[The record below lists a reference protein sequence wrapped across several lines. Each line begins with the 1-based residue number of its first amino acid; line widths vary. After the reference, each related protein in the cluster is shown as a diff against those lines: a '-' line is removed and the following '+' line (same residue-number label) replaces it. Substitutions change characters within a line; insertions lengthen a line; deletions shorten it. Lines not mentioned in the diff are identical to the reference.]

1 MKIAVD
7 TNVLV
12 RTAVRDDVRQASVAF
27 RLLRD
32 ASTIAI
38 GLACLCE
45 FVWVVKGVY
54 GFSSSDAAM
63 AIRRL
68 LDAENVEV
76 NRPAV
81 EAGLVMLDSGGEF
94 ADGVIAAEG
103 RWMGGETFVSFDRK
117 AIAKLTAQHHSARLL
132 SGARTGAR
140 RAH

>member
-1 MKIAVD
+1 MKISAD

-12 RTAVRDDVRQASVAF
+12 RAAVRDDKRQARVAF
-27 RLLRD
+27 RVLKD
-32 ASTIAI
+32 ASMIAI

-54 GFSSSDAAM
+54 GFSSSEAAL

-68 LDAENVEV
+68 LDAENVEM

-81 EAGLVMLDSGGEF
+81 EAGLAMLDAGGEF

-103 RWMGGETFVSFDRK
+103 RWMGGEMFVSFDRK
-117 AIAKLTAQHHSARLL
+117 AISKLTAQNHSARLL
-132 SGARTGAR
+132 TA
-140 RAH
+140 AH

>member
-1 MKIAVD
+1 MKISAD

-12 RTAVRDDVRQASVAF
+12 RAAVRDDKRQARVAF
-27 RLLRD
+27 RVLKD
-32 ASTIAI
+32 ASMIAI

-54 GFSSSDAAM
+54 GFSSSEAAL

-81 EAGLVMLDSGGEF
+81 EAGLAMLDAGGEF

-103 RWMGGETFVSFDRK
+103 RWMGGEIFVSFDRK
-117 AIAKLTAQHHSARLL
+117 AISKLSAQNHSARLL
-132 SGARTGAR
+132 TGAR
-140 RAH
+140 MDARRVH

>member
-1 MKIAVD
+1 MKVIAD

-12 RTAVRDDVRQASVAF
+12 RIAVRDDVRQARVAF
-27 RLLRD
+27 RTLKG
-32 ASTIAI
+32 ATTVAV

-45 FVWVVKGVY
+45 FVWAVKGVY
-54 GFSSSDAAM
+54 GFSASEAAV

-68 LDAENVEV
+68 IHAKNVEV

-81 EAGLVMLDSGGEF
+81 KAGLAMLDAGGDF
-94 ADGVIAAEG
+94 ADGIIAAEG

-117 AIAKLTAQHHSARLL
+117 AITKLAAQHHSARLL
-132 SGARTGAR
+132 SATHVETR